1 MDASR
6 HPGSWNPV
14 QHYQDGAVAESYD
27 RERFSCFAGRVF
39 NRLDKRTVRRA
50 LEGLAPGSVVADIP
64 CGTGRLAEVALEMGY
79 EVCGIDISPAML
91 EMARNRLARFGA
103 RFTARVA
110 DIRALQA
117 AGQSFDAVLSARF
130 LMHFPLDEQ
139 RQLIRGLARLA
150 GRRLV
155 LTHGIDTAWHR
166 LRRDFKSRFEYFW
179 NPAAFPVSEAEL
191 ASMLREAGFAERGR
205 HYVLPFLSEAVA
217 IVAEPNGGEMP

>member
-1 MDASR
+1 
-6 HPGSWNPV
+6 
-14 QHYQDGAVAESYD
+14 
-27 RERFSCFAGRVF
+27 
-39 NRLDKRTVRRA
+39 
-50 LEGLAPGSVVADIP
+50 
-64 CGTGRLAEVALEMGY
+64 
-79 EVCGIDISPAML
+79 
-91 EMARNRLARFGA
+91 
-103 RFTARVA
+103 
-110 DIRALQA
+110 
-117 AGQSFDAVLSARF
+117 
-130 LMHFPLDEQ
+130 MHFPLDEQ